1 MPKREVLMKRWAPV
15 LHAALWVVSL
25 IVTDWIV
32 GVYFAGTT
40 MDAWMF
46 SLVTLLAFAVPS
58 MLFAASARV
67 LGLNL
72 MTSAILV
79 LGVLIG
85 ERFFL
90 RHYEITEWGVL
101 TIFNLGADIVGFL
114 LGTVIGAAIVRSR
127 PATTVQ
133 PPKA

>member
-1 MPKREVLMKRWAPV
+1 
-15 LHAALWVVSL
+15 
-25 IVTDWIV
+25 
-32 GVYFAGTT
+32 

-46 SLVTLLAFAVPS
+46 SLATLLAFAVPS

-67 LGLNL
+67 LVLNL
-72 MTSAILV
+72 MTSATLV

-85 ERFFL
+85 ERLFL

-101 TIFNLGADIVGFL
+101 TISNLGADIVGFF
-114 LGTVIGAAIVRSR
+114 LGAVVGAVIVRSR